1 MSINKVFLPELKEL
15 KEFLHL
21 HGKDKFYQRFIKK
34 REAFIGSSD
43 SMNFIDKFIEQNEFF
58 KN

>member
-21 HGKDKFYQRFIKK
+21 HGEERFYQRFIKN
-34 REAFIGSSD
+34 REAFIGPSNSIK
-43 SMNFIDKFIEQNEFF
+43 FIDEFIEKSEFF